1 MGAFRCFVLMR
12 AFDNPCSKV
21 AFCMYTVSVSRL
33 KARFWRSLGGG
44 DIYIEFNLTIKD
56 EKHDIIHAVVI

>member
-1 MGAFRCFVLMR
+1 MGAFYCFVLMR

-33 KARFWRSLGGG
+33 KARFWRSWGGG
-44 DIYIEFNLTIKD
+44 RHYIEFNLTIKD
-56 EKHDIIHAVVI
+56 EKRDIIHAVVI